1 MLCPGSNAVIKLC
14 KTSLVSTHTVH
25 EVLTEN
31 FELPNFNLSS
41 NQISWKRE
49 MPDGDLKKDN
59 YKFNDIGKLNDRH
72 SETFV
77 FGPTKTFRI
86 RQAKMT
92 QFHGRLS

>member
-1 MLCPGSNAVIKLC
+1 
-14 KTSLVSTHTVH
+14 
-25 EVLTEN
+25 
-31 FELPNFNLSS
+31 
-41 NQISWKRE
+41 